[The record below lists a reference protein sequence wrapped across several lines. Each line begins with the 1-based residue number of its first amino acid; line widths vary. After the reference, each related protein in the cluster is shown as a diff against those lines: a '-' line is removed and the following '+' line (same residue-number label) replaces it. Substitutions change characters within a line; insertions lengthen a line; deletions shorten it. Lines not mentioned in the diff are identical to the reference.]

1 MEDISKK
8 FIEKNK
14 KIYYYLF
21 IDISYNKKG
30 INSDLLL
37 IFCVTCY
44 YTLVAWITLEKKNFS
59 QYGTQTCH

>member
-44 YTLVAWITLEKKNFS
+44 YTLVA
-59 QYGTQTCH
+59 